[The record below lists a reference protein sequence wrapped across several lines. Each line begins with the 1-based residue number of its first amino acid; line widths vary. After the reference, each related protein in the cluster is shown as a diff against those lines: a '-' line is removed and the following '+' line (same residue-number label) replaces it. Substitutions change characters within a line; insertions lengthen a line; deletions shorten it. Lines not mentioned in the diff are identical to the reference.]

1 MTRSSFIHTIED
13 RTTGPILARLDLDSN
28 SHMFKGPPTAKATAT
43 ATNNQPKHLQLKG
56 PGGINLLM
64 DEDEDAFALPSPTM
78 TFIPTTFESAC
89 DWASPVSM
97 SRSSPSVS
105 DDILEEMSSSEED
118 TGMSAPPSD
127 CSAASIA
134 DFSDASGSD
143 DDEQVFRCSVRS
155 CKKAFK
161 KASLLKAHHK
171 THVSNKPYDCE
182 YCKNSFARNHDLKRH
197 VRSVHGIGKTVATKC
212 SFCTKVFSRK
222 DSCAFHMATSCSR
235 RPI

>member
-1 MTRSSFIHTIED
+1 MTRSSFNHHSIED
-13 RTTGPILARLDLDSN
+13 RTTGPILARLDLYSN
-28 SHMFKGPPTAKATAT
+28 SHMFKGPPAT
-43 ATNNQPKHLQLKG
+43 NQPKHTLQLKG
-56 PGGINLLM
+56 AGGIDLLM

-78 TFIPTTFESAC
+78 AYSTSTTFESAC

-105 DDILEEMSSSEED
+105 EEEMSSSEEGED
-118 TGMSAPPSD
+118 TTGISAPPSD

-155 CKKAFK
+155 CKKGFK

>member
-1 MTRSSFIHTIED
+1 
-13 RTTGPILARLDLDSN
+13 
-28 SHMFKGPPTAKATAT
+28 MFKGPPATAT
-43 ATNNQPKHLQLKG
+43 TATYPPKHLQLKG
-56 PGGINLLM
+56 AGGINLLM

-78 TFIPTTFESAC
+78 SFNSNGPTTFESAC

-105 DDILEEMSSSEED
+105 DDILEEMSLSSSED
-118 TGMSAPPSD
+118 SGMSAPPSD

-143 DDEQVFRCSVRS
+143 DDEPVFRCSVRS
-155 CKKAFK
+155 CKKTFK

-222 DSCAFHMATSCSR
+222 DSCAFHMATSCSQ

>member
-1 MTRSSFIHTIED
+1 
-13 RTTGPILARLDLDSN
+13 
-28 SHMFKGPPTAKATAT
+28 
-43 ATNNQPKHLQLKG
+43 
-56 PGGINLLM
+56 
-64 DEDEDAFALPSPTM
+64 
-78 TFIPTTFESAC
+78 
-89 DWASPVSM
+89 M

-105 DDILEEMSSSEED
+105 DDILEEMSSSSED